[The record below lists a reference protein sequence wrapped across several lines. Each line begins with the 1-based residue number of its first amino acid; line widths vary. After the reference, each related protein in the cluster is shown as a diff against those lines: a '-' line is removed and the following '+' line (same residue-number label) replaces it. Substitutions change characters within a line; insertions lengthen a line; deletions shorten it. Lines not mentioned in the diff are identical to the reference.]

1 AARPGPARLAA
12 PAGPR
17 GRARARQ
24 AEAIARQAP
33 ARRRPDHPLP
43 TPPHT
48 ASAARLALGRR
59 TPRRL
64 RSPARARSTRL
75 TRQRNRQPTR
85 NVAHPAAS
93 SCPPKTQTRRTRH
106 RPLTTTPTSN
116 AEQTKPPLPRP
127 APLTIPRDDR
137 LREESRLSG
146 VPPTVE
152 RVEWPPRRPAS
163 RGDYDLAMPRYL
175 HTMYRITDPDRSR
188 VFYEALGFEFS
199 HDMDIVRDGQK
210 EATNYFF
217 AMPGQEEE
225 LELTFNH
232 DGRTYDLGTGY
243 GHIALAIDDM
253 DATLSEL
260 ASHGIEPERP
270 PYQVREGGSF
280 LCFVRDPDG
289 YRIELIEKS

>member
-106 RPLTTTPTSN
+106 RPLTTTPTST
-116 AEQTKPPLPRP
+116 AEQTNPPLPRP
-127 APLTIPRDDR
+127 APLPLPRDDR
-137 LREESRLSG
+137 LREESRL
-146 VPPTVE
+146 E
-152 RVEWPPRRPAS
+152 RLTQCGSA
-163 RGDYDLAMPRYL
+163 
-175 HTMYRITDPDRSR
+175 
-188 VFYEALGFEFS
+188 
-199 HDMDIVRDGQK
+199 
-210 EATNYFF
+210 
-217 AMPGQEEE
+217 EE
-225 LELTFNH
+225 LEA
-232 DGRTYDLGTGY
+232 DQ
-243 GHIALAIDDM
+243 AA
-253 DATLSEL
+253 A
-260 ASHGIEPERP
+260 ER
-270 PYQVREGGSF
+270 
-280 LCFVRDPDG
+280 
-289 YRIELIEKS
+289 